1 MKNRLVTSG
10 KVSFAGIVTFIA
22 LCALAGCALP
32 GSGDPD
38 LSKRLEQNGYSFMP
52 PDQDGWFIADRSTN
66 RVALAKAGRVEG
78 QSYLIEGTHLALDE
92 ASTSTQL
99 TRFTD
104 DLLSRNLP
112 PPRFRIRQHEI
123 SDTRIAGAQCALSHI
138 VVEDRDP
145 GVASNVVTAMLV
157 ESVGTICIH
166 PTTPG
171 LGISLNF
178 THSSFPEDRDK
189 AFSSYAE
196 SVLRTQQF
204 SPVNT
209 ALQN

>member
-1 MKNRLVTSG
+1 MKNTLVKFG
-10 KVSFAGIVTFIA
+10 EASFAGMVTLIA
-22 LCALAGCALP
+22 LSALTGCALP

-38 LSKRLEQNGYSFMP
+38 LSKRIEQNGYSFMP
-52 PDQDGWFIADRSTN
+52 PDQTGWFIADRSPN

-78 QSYLIEGTHLALDE
+78 QSYLIEGTHLELDKV
-92 ASTSTQL
+92 STTTQL
-99 TRFTD
+99 VKFTD

-112 PPRFRIRQHEI
+112 PPRFRIRQHDI
-123 SDTRIAGAQCALSHI
+123 SDTRIADAQCALSHI
-138 VVEDRDP
+138 VVEDREP
-145 GVASNVVTAMLV
+145 EVASNVVTAMLV
-157 ESVGTICIH
+157 ESAVTICMH

-178 THSSFPEDRDK
+178 THRSFPEDRDK
-189 AFSSYAE
+189 AFEAYAE

-209 ALQN
+209 ASQN